1 MTVAA
6 GINRHALRT
15 AVVTTGTVAGL
26 IIVLCVAV
34 DVIVAHTLRS
44 SAASRLSAELS
55 QLTRAPAGPGLGEP
69 DLDDPLLVWQVDGS
83 GKIVKSTPGAPTL
96 PAAAFQATSPSEM
109 SIAGNDVLVAGAGF
123 LRGRL
128 IGAVSLSAESTSLTT
143 LLVTEAVVG
152 PILLAIVFGG
162 AFVVGRNAAGPIDRA
177 RRRQL
182 EFTADASHELRT
194 PLAVIEAETSLA
206 LANLRS
212 ADADAETLNRVAAET
227 RRMRMIVEDL
237 LWLSRFDSMPPDP
250 TAEPVDATTAVEVG
264 IRRFATIADRAG
276 VRLETLP
283 ATQVPAPIDAPAEW
297 IDRLIGV
304 LLDNACRYTPAGGHV
319 RVSVTRDRHHV
330 RITVSDTG
338 PGIPVERRERIFERF
353 HRGTSEGDGAGL
365 GLAIGGAIVSAT
377 HGRWQIEDVP
387 GGGISVGVVWPV
399 SRARLVDSDDLQ
411 GSARTLGDGSP
422 GMHE

>member
-15 AVVTTGTVAGL
+15 AVVTTGTVAAL

-34 DVIVAHTLRS
+34 DAIVAHTLRS
-44 SAASRLSAELS
+44 SAESRLSAQLS
-55 QLTRAPAGPGLGEP
+55 QLTREPGGPALGEP
-69 DLDDPLLVWQVDGS
+69 DLDDPLLVWQIDASEHV
-83 GKIVKSTPGAPTL
+83 VKATSGAPAL
-96 PAAAFQATSPSEM
+96 PASAFRATSPSEM
-109 SIAGNDVLVAGAGF
+109 SIAGNDMLVAGAAF
-123 LRGRL
+123 SSGRL
-128 IGAVSLSAESTSLTT
+128 IGAVSLAAESSSLTT

-162 AFVVGRNAAGPIDRA
+162 AFMVGRNAAGPIDRA

-206 LANLRS
+206 LANLR
-212 ADADAETLNRVAAET
+212 AGDADAETLHRVAAET

-237 LWLSRFDSMPPDP
+237 LWLSRLDSMPPDP
-250 TAEPVDATTAVEVG
+250 AAEPVDATTAVEVG
-264 IRRFATIADRAG
+264 ARRFASIAARAG
-276 VRLETLP
+276 VRLETVTGDATP
-283 ATQVPAPIDAPAEW
+283 ALIDAPAEW
-297 IDRLIGV
+297 VDRLIGV
-304 LLDNACRYTPAGGHV
+304 LLDNACRYTPAGGSV
-319 RVSVTRDRHHV
+319 SVSVTRDRHHV
-330 RITVSDTG
+330 RLTVSDTG
-338 PGIPVERRERIFERF
+338 PGIPTELREGIFERF

-365 GLAIGGAIVSAT
+365 GLAIGDAIVGAT

-399 SRARLVDSDDLQ
+399 SRARLVDSDDPQ
-411 GSARTLGDGSP
+411 GSARAVGDGSL
-422 GMHE
+422 GVRE

>member
-15 AVVTTGTVAGL
+15 AVITTGTVAAL

-34 DVIVAHTLRS
+34 DAIVAHTLRA
-44 SAASRLSAELS
+44 SAASRLSAQLS
-55 QLTRAPAGPGLGEP
+55 QLTREPGGPALGEP
-69 DLDDPLLVWQVDGS
+69 DLDDPLLVWQVDAS
-83 GKIVKSTPGAPTL
+83 GQVIRATPGAPAL
-96 PAAAFQATSPSEM
+96 PAGAFHATSPSEI
-109 SIAGNDVLVAGAGF
+109 SIAGNDVLVAGAPF
-123 LRGRL
+123 STGRL
-128 IGAVSLSAESTSLTT
+128 IGAVSLAAEASSLTT

-162 AFVVGRNAAGPIDRA
+162 AFMVGRNAAGPIDRA

-206 LANLRS
+206 LANLR
-212 ADADAETLNRVAAET
+212 AGTTDAETLNRVAAET

-237 LWLSRFDSMPPDP
+237 LWLSRLDSMPPDP
-250 TAEPVDATTAVEVG
+250 AVEPVDATTAVEVG
-264 IRRFATIADRAG
+264 ARRFAPIADRAG
-276 VRLETLP
+276 VRLETI
-283 ATQVPAPIDAPAEW
+283 AGSAMPAPIDAPAEW

-304 LLDNACRYTPAGGHV
+304 LLDNACRYTPAGGRV
-319 RVSVTRDRHHV
+319 SVSVTRDRHHV
-330 RITVSDTG
+330 CLTVSDTG
-338 PGIPVERRERIFERF
+338 PGIPVERRKGIFERF

-365 GLAIGGAIVSAT
+365 GLAIGNAIVDAT

-399 SRARLVDSDDLQ
+399 SRARLVDSDDPQ
-411 GSARTLGDGSP
+411 GSARTVGDGSP
-422 GMHE
+422 RMYE